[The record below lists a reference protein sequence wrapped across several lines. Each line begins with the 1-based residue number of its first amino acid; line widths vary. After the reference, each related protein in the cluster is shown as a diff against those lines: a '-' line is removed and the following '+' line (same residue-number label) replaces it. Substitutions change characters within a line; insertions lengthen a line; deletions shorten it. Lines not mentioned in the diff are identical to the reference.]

1 MLESFKNMT
10 NCGVKKRIYAYKKMP
25 SARVELTI
33 SSLLVR
39 CLTNLAIKAYG
50 KYTSDLGEGRT
61 HDLKINSLTP

>member
-1 MLESFKNMT
+1 
-10 NCGVKKRIYAYKKMP
+10 MP

>member
-39 CLTNLAIKAYG
+39 CLTNLAIKASMELEVTYSVMS
-50 KYTSDLGEGRT
+50 YMISY
-61 HDLKINSLTP
+61 HH